1 MLVNMHVLYLFSHC
15 VCIADYWVHCNF
27 TCTFDTCSIKDQ
39 SINQS
44 ITWTTA
50 RGRPRKRWLDNIA
63 EDCEDLNL
71 FKRRVLQTTEWNGEI
86 LSATRA
92 AGGSERGDIV
102 FVAESLS
109 QKSESS
115 SAVAQLPFVALLL
128 YCDGGQGIVGLIQWR
143 RHNQA
148 WRYKDPQDRQGPWGG
163 GWGVGEGFCLP
174 LVEKFG
180 VT

>member
-1 MLVNMHVLYLFSHC
+1 MFCICSLIVFALLTIEFIVILHVRLIRVLLK
-15 VCIADYWVHCNF
+15 IN
-27 TCTFDTCSIKDQ
+27 Q

-44 ITWTTA
+44 HGRQP

-128 YCDGGQGIVGLIQWR
+128 YCDGGQGIVGLIQ
-143 RHNQA
+143 
-148 WRYKDPQDRQGPWGG
+148 
-163 GWGVGEGFCLP
+163 
-174 LVEKFG
+174 
-180 VT
+180 